1 MSYRNAALS
10 KPLPSNPPRV
20 NPPRVLLVG
29 RDLHE
34 GERVRRLLSYGR
46 AAAQVAVCSSPCDA
60 RRAVAAHG
68 APDVLVLEDRAWPAV
83 DAEALAELR
92 QLCRPRARRTGLILS
107 RRWGELH
114 QGERVP
120 EGVPVVERPYR
131 LDELVPALQL
141 VMLRSRA

>member
-10 KPLPSNPPRV
+10 KPLPS

-68 APDVLVLEDRAWPAV
+68 APDVLVLEDRPWPAV
-83 DAEALAELR
+83 DARALAELR
-92 QLCRPRARRTGLILS
+92 ELCGSRAPRTGLILS

-114 QGERVP
+114 QGERAP
-120 EGVPVVERPYR
+120 EGVPIVERPYR
-131 LDELVPALQL
+131 LDELMPALQL
-141 VMLRSRA
+141 ALLRSKA

>member
-1 MSYRNAALS
+1 MPQRSVAHAM
-10 KPLPSNPPRV
+10 PHPSSPPK
-20 NPPRVLLVG
+20 VLLVG
-29 RDLHE
+29 RDVRE

-68 APDVLVLEDRAWPAV
+68 APDVLVLEDRPWPAV

-92 QLCRPRARRTGLILS
+92 ELCRPKARRTGLILS

-114 QGERVP
+114 RGDRVP
-120 EGVPVVERPYR
+120 DGVPVVERPYR
-131 LDELVPALQL
+131 LDELMPALQFAL
-141 VMLRSRA
+141 LRSRS

>member
-1 MSYRNAALS
+1 MSYSTAAQP
-10 KPLPSNPPRV
+10 KPLSSSM
-20 NPPRVLLVG
+20 PRVLLVG

-46 AAAQVAVCSSPCDA
+46 AAAQVAVCGSPCDA

-68 APDVLVLEDRAWPAV
+68 APDVVVLEDRAWPAV
-83 DAEALAELR
+83 DAEALTELR
-92 QLCRPRARRTGLILS
+92 RLCKPKARGTGLILS

-114 QGERVP
+114 RGDRVP
-120 EGVPVVERPYR
+120 EGVPIVERPYR

-141 VMLRSRA
+141 VLLRTRS

>member
-1 MSYRNAALS
+1 MAYRPAAAQL
-10 KPLPSNPPRV
+10 KPSPAIPPK
-20 NPPRVLLVG
+20 VLLVG

-34 GERVRRLLSYGR
+34 GERVRRLLSYGH

-92 QLCRPRARRTGLILS
+92 QLCRKRTRGTGLILS

-120 EGVPVVERPYR
+120 EGVPIVERPYR

-141 VMLRSRA
+141 VLLRTRA

>member
-1 MSYRNAALS
+1 M
-10 KPLPSNPPRV
+10 
-20 NPPRVLLVG
+20 
-29 RDLHE
+29 
-34 GERVRRLLSYGR
+34 RRLLSYGR

-92 QLCRPRARRTGLILS
+92 RLCKSRARGPGLILS

-114 QGERVP
+114 RGEQVP
-120 EGVPVVERPYR
+120 KGVPVVERPYR

-141 VMLRSRA
+141 VLLRSRA

>member
-1 MSYRNAALS
+1 MGYRTAAQP
-10 KPLPSNPPRV
+10 KALPSTT
-20 NPPRVLLVG
+20 PRVLLVG

-68 APDVLVLEDRAWPAV
+68 APDVVVLEDRAWPAV

-92 QLCRPRARRTGLILS
+92 ELCAPQARGIGLILS

-114 QGERVP
+114 RGERVP

-141 VMLRSRA
+141 VLLRSRA

>member
-1 MSYRNAALS
+1 MPHRTATPL
-10 KPLPSNPPRV
+10 KLLPST
-20 NPPRVLLVG
+20 PPRVLLVG

-68 APDVLVLEDRAWPAV
+68 APDVVVLEDRAWPAI

-92 QLCRPRARRTGLILS
+92 RLCKPRARGIGLILS

-120 EGVPVVERPYR
+120 DGVPVVERPYR

-141 VMLRSRA
+141 VLLRSRS

>member
-1 MSYRNAALS
+1 M
-10 KPLPSNPPRV
+10 
-20 NPPRVLLVG
+20 LVG

-34 GERVRRLLSYGR
+34 GERVRRLLSFGR

-60 RRAVAAHG
+60 RRELHAHG
-68 APDVLVLEDRAWPAV
+68 APDVLVLEDRPWPAI

-92 QLCRPRARRTGLILS
+92 ELCRARARRTGLILS
-107 RRWGELH
+107 RRLGELNR
-114 QGERVP
+114 GERVP

-141 VMLRSRA
+141 AMMRSRA

>member
-1 MSYRNAALS
+1 MTKSRGTPAAPNHS
-10 KPLPSNPPRV
+10 PPT
-20 NPPRVLLVG
+20 VLLVG
-29 RDLHE
+29 RDLNE

-92 QLCRPRARRTGLILS
+92 RLCDAKARRTGLILS

-114 QGERVP
+114 RGEKVP
-120 EGVPVVERPYR
+120 DDVPVVERPYR
-131 LDELVPALQL
+131 LDELMPALQL
-141 VMLRSRA
+141 VLFRSRS

>member
-1 MSYRNAALS
+1 MAYRPAVAQL
-10 KPLPSNPPRV
+10 KPSPAIPPK
-20 NPPRVLLVG
+20 VLLVG

-68 APDVLVLEDRAWPAV
+68 APDVLVLEDRAWPAI

-92 QLCRPRARRTGLILS
+92 QLCRQRARGTGLILS

-114 QGERVP
+114 HGERVP
-120 EGVPVVERPYR
+120 EGVPIVERPYR

-141 VMLRSRA
+141 VLLRARA

>member
-1 MSYRNAALS
+1 MSYRTAAQP
-10 KPLPSNPPRV
+10 KPLSSSM
-20 NPPRVLLVG
+20 PRVLLVG

-68 APDVLVLEDRAWPAV
+68 APDVVVLEDRAWPAI

-92 QLCRPRARRTGLILS
+92 RLCRARARRTGLILS

-120 EGVPVVERPYR
+120 DGVPVVERPYR

-141 VMLRSRA
+141 VLLRSRS

>member
-1 MSYRNAALS
+1 MPHRPAAAQL
-10 KPLPSNPPRV
+10 KPSPAIPPK
-20 NPPRVLLVG
+20 VLLVG

-46 AAAQVAVCSSPCDA
+46 AAAQVAVCGSPCDA

-92 QLCRPRARRTGLILS
+92 QLCRKRSRGTGLILS

-141 VMLRSRA
+141 VLLRTRA

>member
-1 MSYRNAALS
+1 M
-10 KPLPSNPPRV
+10 
-20 NPPRVLLVG
+20 LLVG
-29 RDLHE
+29 RDLRE

-68 APDVLVLEDRAWPAV
+68 APDVVVLEDRAWPAV

-92 QLCRPRARRTGLILS
+92 RLCAPSSRGTGLILS

-114 QGERVP
+114 HGERVP

-131 LDELVPALQL
+131 LDELMPALQL
-141 VMLRSRA
+141 VLFRSRS

>member
-1 MSYRNAALS
+1 MPHRTAAQTRT
-10 KPLPSNPPRV
+10 LPSTT
-20 NPPRVLLVG
+20 PRVLLVG

-68 APDVLVLEDRAWPAV
+68 APDVLLLEDRAWPAV

-92 QLCRPRARRTGLILS
+92 RLCKPRARGPGLILS

-114 QGERVP
+114 RGEHVP

-141 VMLRSRA
+141 VLLRSRA

>member
-1 MSYRNAALS
+1 M
-10 KPLPSNPPRV
+10 
-20 NPPRVLLVG
+20 
-29 RDLHE
+29 
-34 GERVRRLLSYGR
+34 RRLLSYGR

-92 QLCRPRARRTGLILS
+92 SLCKARARGPGLILS

-114 QGERVP
+114 RGEQVP

-141 VMLRSRA
+141 VLLRSRA

>member
-1 MSYRNAALS
+1 MPQRTAAQN
-10 KPLPSNPPRV
+10 KPLPSST
-20 NPPRVLLVG
+20 PRVLLVG

-46 AAAQVAVCSSPCDA
+46 AAAQVAVCGSPCDA

-68 APDVLVLEDRAWPAV
+68 APDVVVLEDRAWPEV

-92 QLCRPRARRTGLILS
+92 RLCKPRTRGTGLILS

-114 QGERVP
+114 RGDRVP

-141 VMLRSRA
+141 VLLRSRA

>member
-1 MSYRNAALS
+1 M
-10 KPLPSNPPRV
+10 
-20 NPPRVLLVG
+20 PRVLLVG

-68 APDVLVLEDRAWPAV
+68 APDVVVLEDRAWPAV

-92 QLCRPRARRTGLILS
+92 NLCKPRPRGTGLILS

-114 QGERVP
+114 QGDRVP
-120 EGVPVVERPYR
+120 QGIPVVERPYR

-141 VMLRSRA
+141 VLLRSRA

>member
-1 MSYRNAALS
+1 MAYRPAAAQLN
-10 KPLPSNPPRV
+10 PSPAIPPK
-20 NPPRVLLVG
+20 VLLVG

-83 DAEALAELR
+83 DSEALAELR
-92 QLCRPRARRTGLILS
+92 QLCRKRARGTGLILS

-131 LDELVPALQL
+131 LPPDVPPAP
-141 VMLRSRA
+141 AA

>member
-1 MSYRNAALS
+1 
-10 KPLPSNPPRV
+10 
-20 NPPRVLLVG
+20 
-29 RDLHE
+29 
-34 GERVRRLLSYGR
+34 VRRLLSYGR

-92 QLCRPRARRTGLILS
+92 RLCKPQARRTGLILS

-141 VMLRSRA
+141 VLLRSRA